1 MAEQRRGE
9 RGRSGT
15 DAAAERAGRQA
26 VEAKRLAARL
36 TRIGLEARRIAA
48 SVVQGAHGRRRPGVG
63 ESFWQF
69 RPFMPGEAALLVDWR
84 RSARE
89 ERLFVREREWEGA
102 QTFWLW
108 ADRSP
113 SMEFKSHLAPVAK
126 ADRALVLMF
135 AVAEILVRNGE
146 RVGLIGATRPSASRA
161 IIERLAEAVIA
172 TGSGAHGDIPANV
185 MLNRRSEAVLIG
197 DFLAPSDEIAAAIE
211 PMAQLGARGHLIML
225 ADPAEE
231 VFPYAGQAMLAE
243 DERGLRLRVGDAAAF
258 GARYRERLAQHR
270 AAIAEMC
277 RRLNWTFALHR
288 TDRAATE
295 ALVSLAGRIA
305 MASHEGAFAPSA
317 QYGAA

>member
-1 MAEQRRGE
+1 MPQDR
-9 RGRSGT
+9 
-15 DAAAERAGRQA
+15 AAGAGVVGERAGRQI

-48 SVVQGAHGRRRPGVG
+48 SIVQGAHGRRRPGVG

-108 ADRSP
+108 ADRSS
-113 SMEFKSHLAPVAK
+113 SMEFKSHLATVGK

-135 AVAEILVRNGE
+135 AAAEILVRNGE
-146 RVGLIGATRPSASRA
+146 RVGLIGATRPSASRS
-161 IIERLAEAVIA
+161 IIERLAEAIVA
-172 TGSGAHGDIPANV
+172 TDAGSHGDIPGNV

-197 DFLAPSDEIAAAIE
+197 DFLAPESEIALAIE
-211 PMAQLGARGHLIML
+211 PMARLGARGHLIMI

-231 VFPYAGQAMLAE
+231 VFPYAGQAMLSE
-243 DERGLRLRVGDAAAF
+243 DERGMRLRVGDAAAF
-258 GARYRERLAQHR
+258 GERYRERLGRHR
-270 AAIAEMC
+270 GALAEMC

-305 MASHEGAFAPSA
+305 MASHEGAFAPA
-317 QYGAA
+317 THAGFV

>member
-1 MAEQRRGE
+1 MPQDLSSKPNAG
-9 RGRSGT
+9 
-15 DAAAERAGRQA
+15 AERARTQV

-69 RPFMPGEAALLVDWR
+69 RPFMAGEAALLVDWR

-108 ADRSP
+108 ADRSR
-113 SMEFKSHLAPVAK
+113 SMEFKSHLSPTAK

-135 AVAEILVRNGE
+135 ATAEILVRNGE
-146 RVGLIGATRPSASRA
+146 RVGLIGATRPSASRS
-161 IIERLAEAVIA
+161 IIERLAEAIIA
-172 TGSGAHGDIPANV
+172 TNAGAHRDIPGNV

-197 DFLAPSDEIAAAIE
+197 DFLAPESEIALAIE
-211 PMAQLGARGHLIML
+211 PMARLGARGHMIMV

-231 VFPYAGQAMLAE
+231 VFPYAGQALLAE
-243 DERGLRLRVGDAAAF
+243 DERGMRLRVGDAAAF
-258 GARYRERLAQHR
+258 GERYRERLERHR
-270 AAIAEMC
+270 GALSEMC
-277 RRLNWTFALHR
+277 RRLNWSFALHR
-288 TDRAATE
+288 TDRPATE

-305 MASHEGAFAPSA
+305 MASHEGTFAPSA
-317 QYGAA
+317 PMGAG

>member
-1 MAEQRRGE
+1 MPQDRL
-9 RGRSGT
+9 SG
-15 DAAAERAGRQA
+15 ASAGSGCAGHQI

-48 SVVQGAHGRRRPGVG
+48 SIVQGAHGRRRPGVG

-108 ADRSP
+108 ADRSS
-113 SMEFKSHLAPVAK
+113 SMNFKSHLSPVSK
-126 ADRALVLMF
+126 ADRALVLML
-135 AVAEILVRNGE
+135 AAAEILVRNGE
-146 RVGLIGATRPSASRA
+146 RVGLIGATRPSASRS
-161 IIERLAEAVIA
+161 IIERLAEAIVA
-172 TGSGAHGDIPANV
+172 TDAETQGDIPGNV

-197 DFLAPSDEIAAAIE
+197 DFLAPESEIALALE
-211 PMAQLGARGHLIML
+211 PMARLGARGHLIMI
-225 ADPAEE
+225 ADPVEE
-231 VFPYAGQAMLAE
+231 VFPYAGQAMLSE
-243 DERGLRLRVGDAAAF
+243 DERGMRLRVGDAAAF
-258 GARYRERLAQHR
+258 GGRYRERLSRHR
-270 AAIAEMC
+270 GAIAEMC

-305 MASHEGAFAPSA
+305 MASHEGAFAPA
-317 QYGAA
+317 AHIGGA

>member
-1 MAEQRRGE
+1 MPREHAPHTSAG
-9 RGRSGT
+9 
-15 DAAAERAGRQA
+15 AERAGRQI

-48 SVVQGAHGRRRPGVG
+48 SIVQGAHGRRRPGVG

-108 ADRSP
+108 ADRSS
-113 SMEFKSHLAPVAK
+113 SMEFKSHLAPVGK

-146 RVGLIGATRPSASRA
+146 RVGLIGATRPSASRS
-161 IIERLAEAVIA
+161 IIERLAEAIVA
-172 TGSGAHGDIPANV
+172 TGAGAHGDIPDHV
-185 MLNRRSEAVLIG
+185 MLDRRSEAVLIG
-197 DFLAPSDEIAAAIE
+197 DFLAPESEIALAIE
-211 PMAQLGARGHLIML
+211 PMARLGARGHLIMI

-231 VFPYAGQAMLAE
+231 VFPYAGQAMLSE
-243 DERGLRLRVGDAAAF
+243 DERGLRLRVGDAASF
-258 GARYRERLAQHR
+258 GDRYRRRLGAHR
-270 AAIAEMC
+270 GAICEMC

-288 TDRAATE
+288 TDGAATE

-305 MASHEGAFAPSA
+305 MASREGAFAPSA
-317 QYGAA
+317 NTGAG

>member
-1 MAEQRRGE
+1 MPQDRT
-9 RGRSGT
+9 SGAN
-15 DAAAERAGRQA
+15 AAQA
-26 VEAKRLAARL
+26 RVGNQIIEAKNLAAKL

-48 SVVQGAHGRRRPGVG
+48 SIVQGAHGRRRPGIG

-113 SMEFKSHLAPVAK
+113 SMEFKSHLANVPK

-135 AVAEILVRNGE
+135 ATAEILVRNGE
-146 RVGLIGATRPSASRA
+146 RVGLIGSRRPSASRS
-161 IIERLAEAVIA
+161 IIERLAEAIVA
-172 TGSGAHGDIPANV
+172 TGAGAHGDIPANV

-197 DFLAPSDEIAAAIE
+197 DFLAPESEIALALE
-211 PMAQLGARGHLIML
+211 PLARLGARGHVIMI

-231 VFPYAGQAMLAE
+231 VFPYAGQAMLSE
-243 DERGLRLRVGDAAAF
+243 NERGLRLRVGDAAAF
-258 GARYRERLAQHR
+258 GGRYRERLAQHR
-270 AAIAEMC
+270 EAISDMC
-277 RRLNWTFALHR
+277 RRLNWSFALHR
-288 TDRAATE
+288 TDRPATE
-295 ALVSLAGRIA
+295 ALVALAGRIA
-305 MASHEGAFAPSA
+305 MTSHEGAFLPAPTA
-317 QYGAA
+317 GAA

>member
-1 MAEQRRGE
+1 MPREPASRRSSGAARA
-9 RGRSGT
+9 RG
-15 DAAAERAGRQA
+15 QV

-108 ADRSP
+108 ADRSR
-113 SMEFKSHLAPVAK
+113 SMEFKSHLAPVGK
-126 ADRALVLMF
+126 ADRALLLMF
-135 AVAEILVRNGE
+135 ATAEILVRNGE
-146 RVGLIGATRPSASRA
+146 RVGLIGATRPSASRS
-161 IIERLAEAVIA
+161 IIERLAEAIVA
-172 TGSGAHGDIPANV
+172 TDMGADGDYPGNV

-197 DFLAPSDEIAAAIE
+197 DFLAPESEIALAVE
-211 PMAQLGARGHLIML
+211 PMARLGARGHMIMI

-231 VFPYAGQAMLAE
+231 VFPYAGQALLSE
-243 DERGLRLRVGDAAAF
+243 DERGMRLRVGDAAAF
-258 GARYRERLAQHR
+258 GARYRERLRQHR
-270 AAIAEMC
+270 AALAEMC
-277 RRLNWTFALHR
+277 RRLNWSFALHR

-305 MASHEGAFAPSA
+305 MASHEGDFAPTVPI
-317 QYGAA
+317 GTG

>member
-1 MAEQRRGE
+1 MAERRPLV
-9 RGRSGT
+9 RS
-15 DAAAERAGRQA
+15 ASAERAADQV
-26 VEAKRLAARL
+26 VEARHLAARL

-48 SVVQGAHGRRRPGVG
+48 SIVQGAHGRRRPGVG

-69 RPFMPGEAALLVDWR
+69 RPFVPGEAALLVDWR

-108 ADRSP
+108 ADRST

-146 RVGLIGATRPSASRA
+146 RVGLVGATRPSASRA
-161 IIERLAEAVIA
+161 IIERLAEAIVA
-172 TGSGAHGDIPANV
+172 TGAGVHGDIPHNV
-185 MLNRRSEAVLIG
+185 MLDRRSEAVLIG
-197 DFLAPSDEIAAAIE
+197 DFLAPESEIALAIE
-211 PMAQLGARGHLIML
+211 PMARLGARGHLIMV

-231 VFPYAGQAMLAE
+231 VFPYAGQAMLSE
-243 DERGLRLRVGDAAAF
+243 DERGLHLRVGDAAAF
-258 GARYRERLAQHR
+258 GQRYRERLATHR
-270 AAIAEMC
+270 AAIADMC
-277 RRLNWTFALHR
+277 RRLNWTFGLHR

-295 ALVSLAGRIA
+295 VLIALAGRIA
-305 MASHEGAFAPSA
+305 KASREGLLGPSA
-317 QYGAA
+317 AAGGL

>member
-1 MAEQRRGE
+1 MAEQKRARRE
-9 RGRSGT
+9 
-15 DAAAERAGRQA
+15 AAAERAGRQA
-26 VEAKRLAARL
+26 VEARQLAARL
-36 TRIGLEARRIAA
+36 TRIGLEARRNAA

-69 RPFMPGEAALLVDWR
+69 RPFVPGEAALLVDWR

-108 ADRSP
+108 ADRSA

-126 ADRALVLMF
+126 LDRALVLMF

-161 IIERLAEAVIA
+161 IIERLTEAIIS
-172 TGSGAHGDIPANV
+172 TGAGAHGDIPTNV
-185 MLNRRSEAVLIG
+185 LLDRRSEAVLIG
-197 DFLAPSDEIAAAIE
+197 DFLAPAPEIAAAIE
-211 PMAQLGARGHLIML
+211 PMARLGARGHLIML

-231 VFPYAGQAMLAE
+231 VFPYAGQAMLSE

-258 GARYRERLAQHR
+258 GERYRDRLARHR

-277 RRLNWTFALHR
+277 RRLNWSFALHR

-305 MASHEGAFAPSA
+305 MASREGVYASAAAPAA
-317 QYGAA
+317 QLGAT

>member
-1 MAEQRRGE
+1 MPEERTSSRG
-9 RGRSGT
+9 G
-15 DAAAERAGRQA
+15 AERASRQA
-26 VEAKRLAARL
+26 VEAKQLAARL

-108 ADRSP
+108 ADRSA
-113 SMEFKSHLAPVAK
+113 SMEFRSHLGPVVK

-135 AVAEILVRNGE
+135 AAAEILVRNGE
-146 RVGLIGATRPSASRA
+146 RVGLVGATRPSASRA
-161 IIERLAEAVIA
+161 IVERLTEAIIA
-172 TGSGAHGDIPANV
+172 TGSGAQGDIPGQV
-185 MLNRRSEAVLIG
+185 MLDRRSEAVLIG
-197 DFLAPSDEIAAAIE
+197 DFLVPESEIALSLE
-211 PMAQLGARGHLIML
+211 PMARLGARGHLIMI

-231 VFPYAGQAMLAE
+231 VFPYDGQAMLSE
-243 DERGLRLRVGDAAAF
+243 NERGLRLRVGDAAAF
-258 GARYRERLAQHR
+258 GGAYRERLAAHR
-270 AAIAEMC
+270 AAVASLC

-288 TDRAATE
+288 TDRPATE
-295 ALVSLAGRIA
+295 ALISLAGRIA
-305 MASHEGAFAPSA
+305 MASHEGAFAPPIA
-317 QYGAA
+317 VGAA

>member
-1 MAEQRRGE
+1 MPQDLSSKPNAG
-9 RGRSGT
+9 
-15 DAAAERAGRQA
+15 AERARTQV

-69 RPFMPGEAALLVDWR
+69 RPFMAGEAALLVDWR

-108 ADRSP
+108 ADRSR
-113 SMEFKSHLAPVAK
+113 SMEFKSHLSPTAK

-135 AVAEILVRNGE
+135 ATAQILVRNGE
-146 RVGLIGATRPSASRA
+146 RVGLIGATRPSASRS
-161 IIERLAEAVIA
+161 IIERLAEAIIA
-172 TGSGAHGDIPANV
+172 TNAGAHGDIPGNV

-197 DFLAPSDEIAAAIE
+197 DFLAPESEIALAIE
-211 PMAQLGARGHLIML
+211 PMARLGARGHMIMV

-231 VFPYAGQAMLAE
+231 VFPYAGQALLAE
-243 DERGLRLRVGDAAAF
+243 DERGMRLRVGDAAAF
-258 GARYRERLAQHR
+258 GERYRERLERHR
-270 AAIAEMC
+270 GALSEMC
-277 RRLNWTFALHR
+277 RRLNWSFALHR
-288 TDRAATE
+288 TDRPATE

-305 MASHEGAFAPSA
+305 MASHEGTFAPSA
-317 QYGAA
+317 PMGAG